1 MNLTA
6 QKLISGF
13 SVASAVMA
21 LLFTG
26 NWAAG
31 QASAAYR
38 EPTVSQTVPSEETQ
52 PPTETVAATEQTEAT
67 EVTAPVDPRREA
79 LAQAAEEMD
88 AGCVFVYDTALGEM
102 LYCGTGAGERLYP
115 ASITKL
121 FSAWVALK
129 YVNPEKVVTA
139 GDELGLV
146 QPGSSTAYIKRG
158 CRLTVEMLVE
168 GMLLPSGNDAS
179 YVLAAAAGR
188 AAAED
193 ENLDGES
200 AVAVFV
206 EVMNREARQL
216 GLKGSHF
223 TNPDGY
229 HDEDHFSTPEDMVR
243 MAELALS
250 QPVIARY
257 AGLQQDTV
265 VFTSGEWANWYNTN
279 SLINPE
285 SPYYV
290 ASAAGLK
297 TGYTSEAGYCLLA
310 AFETDAG
317 QIVIGIFDA
326 ATKHSRYTD
335 AIALLE
341 ICE

>member
-1 MNLTA
+1 MNLTG
-6 QKLISGF
+6 QKLISGL
-13 SVASAVMA
+13 SAASAVMA

-31 QASAAYR
+31 QAWAAYR
-38 EPTVSQTVPSEETQ
+38 EPTVSQTAPTEQTQ
-52 PPTETVAATEQTEAT
+52 APTETGMATEPTDCS
-67 EVTAPVDPRREA
+67 EVTLPADPRPEA
-79 LAQAAEEMD
+79 LAEAAQGMK
-88 AGCVFVYDTALGEM
+88 AGSIFVYDTALGEM
-102 LYCGTGAGERLYP
+102 LYCSTGDGERLYP

-129 YVNPEKVVTA
+129 YVNPEQVVTA

-158 CRLTVEMLVE
+158 CRLTAQMLVE

-188 AAAED
+188 AAAGD
-193 ENLDGES
+193 ETLDGES

-229 HDEDHFSTPEDMVR
+229 HDEDHFSTPEDIVR

-257 AGLQQDTV
+257 VGLQQDTV
-265 VFTSGEWANWYNTN
+265 VFDSGEWANWYNTN

-290 ASAAGLK
+290 PAAAGLK

-310 AFETDAG
+310 AFDCGEG
-317 QIVIGIFDA
+317 QIIIGIFDA
-326 ATKHSRYTD
+326 ETKLSRYTD
-335 AIALLE
+335 AIALLNL
-341 ICE
+341 CE

>member
-1 MNLTA
+1 MTA

-31 QASAAYR
+31 QASAVLR
-38 EPTVSQTVPSEETQ
+38 EPAASQTVSTEETQ
-52 PPTETVAATEQTEAT
+52 LPTETVAATEQTEST
-67 EVTAPVDPRREA
+67 EGTAPVDPRREA
-79 LAQAAEEMD
+79 LAKAVEEMD
-88 AGCVFVYDTALGEM
+88 AGCIFVYDTVLGEM
-102 LYCGTGAGERLYP
+102 LYCGAGERLYP

-193 ENLDGES
+193 EDLDGES

-265 VFTSGEWANWYNTN
+265 VFASGEWANWYNTN

-290 ASAAGLK
+290 PAAVGLK

-310 AFETDAG
+310 AFDCGEG
-317 QIVIGIFDA
+317 QVIIGIFDA

-335 AIALLE
+335 AVALLE